1 MGQQVNRSSKVKALA
16 KATGL
21 FILFPEFKFKNNII
35 MLGLVTSIRPE
46 ARWSF
51 HGQIKTKDRTVECC
65 SILRR
70 AVESCEMQI

>member
-1 MGQQVNRSSKVKALA
+1 MKILVYMQQVNRSSKVRALA

-46 ARWSF
+46 AR
-51 HGQIKTKDRTVECC
+51 
-65 SILRR
+65 
-70 AVESCEMQI
+70 